1 MLSSGYQVL
10 PDVKTIEGSNA
21 VKGARGVRNPLT
33 SARVAQRDSRIG
45 CLYHLWKESPALFA
59 ELSKFWMPVEQDVEQ
74 TELQKRLQDEMARQP
89 FSQSGAASIC
99 QILVQ
104 GQRVLNQLVDV
115 VRAQQ

>member
-1 MLSSGYQVL
+1 MLSSGYQAL
-10 PDVKTIEGSNA
+10 PDVKTIEGSND

-45 CLYHLWKESPALFA
+45 CLYHLWKESLALFA

-74 TELQKRLQDEMARQP
+74 MELQKRLQDEMARQP
-89 FSQSGAASIC
+89 FSQSGAAPIC
-99 QILVQ
+99 QILAQ